1 MEKFGSSSFV
11 LKCLFLEVI
20 VPFLKKSLRL
30 KKRHYQNSKKHA
42 QMYKIPTNPEWLAN
56 AVARAAEF
64 LGIHTICRL
73 YGKGKPQY
81 STTHTN
87 PLFCPSDF

>member
-1 MEKFGSSSFV
+1 MGG
-11 LKCLFLEVI
+11 
-20 VPFLKKSLRL
+20 
-30 KKRHYQNSKKHA
+30 HYQNSNKHA

-56 AVARAAEF
+56 AVARAVEF
-64 LGIHTICRL
+64 LGIHITWRL

-87 PLFCPSDF
+87 ALFCPDF